1 MKDKMNIKQ
10 DRAMTKIAE
19 LTHTKPI
26 RLTNSN
32 GYMFLYEREDTFSFM
47 ITADGKIINQECFY
61 WLLAEYNK
69 SVIPAVDSDVISE
82 ACANIG

>member
-1 MKDKMNIKQ
+1 MKDRINIKQ

-26 RLTNSN
+26 RLNN
-32 GYMFLYEREDTFSFM
+32 GNDYMFIYERMDSYSFA
-47 ITADGKIINQECFY
+47 IVDGKIINEKCFY
-61 WLLAEYNK
+61 TLMAEYNPTA
-69 SVIPAVDSDVISE
+69 IPAVNDDVISE

>member
-26 RLTNSN
+26 RLTNGN
-32 GYMFLYEREDTFSFM
+32 GYMFLYERVESFSFL
-47 ITADGKIINQECFY
+47 ITADGQIINKECFY
-61 WLLAEYNK
+61 WLLAEYNPT
-69 SVIPAVDSDVISE
+69 VIPAVDNDVISE

>member
-1 MKDKMNIKQ
+1 MKDRINIKQ

-32 GYMFLYEREDTFSFM
+32 GYMFIYERVDSYSFM
-47 ITADGKIINQECFY
+47 ITADGKIINKECFY
-61 WLLAEYNK
+61 TLLAEYNPIA
-69 SVIPAVDSDVISE
+69 IPAVDSDVISE
-82 ACANIG
+82 ACENIG

>member
-26 RLTNSN
+26 RLTNGN
-32 GYMFLYEREDTFSFM
+32 GYIFLYERVDSYSFA
-47 ITADGKIINQECFY
+47 IVDGKIINEKCFY
-61 WLLAEYNK
+61 TLLAEYNPTD
-69 SVIPAVDSDVISE
+69 IPAVDNDVISE

>member
-1 MKDKMNIKQ
+1 MKDRINIKQ

-26 RLTNSN
+26 RLRNCA
-32 GYMFLYEREDTFSFM
+32 GYMFVCERMDSYSFV
-47 ITADGKIINQECFY
+47 IADGKIINPDCFY
-61 WLLAEYNK
+61 TLLAEYNPT
-69 SVIPAVDSDVISE
+69 VIPAVNDDVISE